1 MTPSAGVGGEISPN
15 TAQTITQGST
25 TSFTVTPDSGYRVSG
40 VDGTCGGSLSGNSY
54 TTSAITAACTV
65 EAAFSELDPV
75 LERFSF
81 RAEHNSALESDLELD
96 ASGAQFSARLA
107 SIADVK
113 SLLPSF
119 TFQGAEVTVEGV
131 VQTSGEDAQD
141 FTNVLSY
148 TVSHE
153 SGISKTYAIDLVRF
167 TGLPTIYLSTNV
179 PVMSKE
185 EYVSGTFSLDGWRA
199 HESVE
204 EMEIK
209 IRGRGNSTRALH
221 PKKPYQL
228 KLESKRSLFGMSS
241 DKKWLFLAE

>member
-1 MTPSAGVGGEISPN
+1 M
-15 TAQTITQGST
+15 
-25 TSFTVTPDSGYRVSG
+25 
-40 VDGTCGGSLSGNSY
+40 
-54 TTSAITAACTV
+54 
-65 EAAFSELDPV
+65 
-75 LERFSF
+75 
-81 RAEHNSALESDLELD
+81 
-96 ASGAQFSARLA
+96 
-107 SIADVK
+107 
-113 SLLPSF
+113 
-119 TFQGAEVTVEGV
+119 
-131 VQTSGEDAQD
+131 
-141 FTNVLSY
+141 LSY
-148 TVSHE
+148 TVSNE

-167 TGLPTIYLSTNV
+167 MGLPTIYLSTNV